1 MQERA
6 FWLVNDFK
14 SSFHQL
20 LRKDNSVNIYER
32 NLQILAIE
40 IFRVHNK
47 IVPETYEGCI
57 RN

>member
-40 IFRVHNK
+40 IFRAHNK